1 MDWKIATTIIIAIFG
16 LAYQLYMYFKTEKIG
31 FSVDTAFSNKN
42 GQAKCFLTIINTQH
56 RTVTIKNI
64 LFESG
69 FKSPFF
75 IVGSEILQEINHPLP
90 YPLEDGKTPLTAYF
104 DPSELVET
112 MFKCN
117 ESFAHW
123 LIFWWFCYN
132 LRVEV
137 VPHVGKVN
145 SVKIDKYARNMVW
158 NKYKNVNR
166 TFEK

>member
-1 MDWKIATTIIIAIFG
+1 MAWKVVATIIIAISG
-16 LAYQLYMYFKTEKIG
+16 LVYQLYMYFKAEKIG
-31 FSVDTAFSNKN
+31 FSVDTAFFDKN
-42 GQAKCFLTIINTQH
+42 GQTRCLLTIINTQH

-64 LFESG
+64 IFLSG
-69 FKSPFF
+69 FNNPFF
-75 IVGSEILQEINHPLP
+75 IVGSEILQKMNHPLP

-104 DPSELVET
+104 VPSELVET
-112 MFKCN
+112 MFRNN
-117 ESFAHW
+117 ETFAHW

-145 SVKIDKYARNMVW
+145 STKIDKETRNMIW